1 MSIEKFSLNT
11 DCSFGEKKRLVIVLG
26 MHRSGTSAITRGLQ
40 ALTVELGKTLIPG
53 IPENNAK
60 GFWEDWEVNELNNE
74 ILSHLGCNWHSL
86 SLLPSDLFKPPSLAA
101 FRLRALEL
109 LRQKIN
115 SDTPLGL
122 KDPRISRLLAFWQPL
137 FEHEGYD
144 VGYIIAVRNPLSV
157 AESLRKRD
165 GFESEKS
172 YFLWLEHQLA
182 AVLGTVGQTR
192 VVVEYDRLMADP
204 GFELFRIAKALSLPD
219 PEATALADYQNDFL
233 EEGLRHT
240 KYEGRDLYFDPT
252 VPATVI
258 TAYESLCEAA
268 LATPDDSLEQLTEIF
283 SLLAQEVERFAPGL
297 SYMERQSLKA
307 DQLHETLGK
316 LNEHVEYLEQA
327 ASTQLDRIT
336 AQQGELDTLDQVA
349 REQGDRI
356 VSLNQAMT
364 DRSVQIISLN
374 ESLAECNEQLA
385 ERDEWIIGLNESLAE
400 CNEQL
405 AERDEQIIGLNAKL
419 NEQQRLVHAYAQGVL
434 DAKRELQ
441 QVLASASWTFTKPL
455 RFLRRELFDAP
466 IRLVRKLLSDMS
478 RTVWHILPFSKESK
492 VRFKH
497 ALFARYPSLF
507 GWSQAYRS
515 WYGMNASEIEVVVGG
530 ASSAPPAVL
539 ENQPDSDQYV
549 PLLRGG
555 APGNLPVRL
564 IAFYLPQ
571 FHAFAENNEWWGEGF
586 TEWTNVRPAQPQFV
600 GHYQPHVPGE
610 LGYYNLLDRD
620 VQQRQIELAK
630 LYGVGGFCFYYY
642 WFGGKRLLEQP
653 IENYLADASLDH
665 PFCLCWANENWTRR
679 WDGLDSQ
686 ILIAQQHSPEDDLA
700 FAADVARYLRDP
712 RYIRID
718 GKPLLIIYRPSL
730 LPSALETSTRWR
742 EWFREQGIGEIYLAY
757 TQSFEAVDP
766 TKYGFDAAI
775 EFPPNNSAPPNITS
789 EVQPLQSTF
798 SGTVYDWSVFPQ
810 RAQQYKKSPYRLFRS
825 VCPSW
830 DNTARRKSGGTI
842 FHNSSPAAYQQWLEN
857 AIADTCQHTASPD
870 ERMVFVNAW
879 NEWAEGAHLEPDQ
892 KYGYAWLDATRKA
905 MTGEASGQR
914 RERIVVVSHDAHPHG
929 AQFLALGMVRSL
941 ANDLKFEVHTV
952 LLGDGRLKTQFAQY
966 SAVHELLPG
975 ADLAT
980 RATQLAR
987 QLVDAGVRHAMVNTT
1002 VSGLFAKALT
1012 EQGITCVSLIHE
1024 MPGVIQSNNLGE
1036 HARSIAASA
1045 HRVVFPARIVEEGF
1059 ESFASVH
1066 PEQRAIRPQGL
1077 WRRNLCRF
1085 RKDQV
1090 RAEVRSRLGVAHNA
1104 PLILAVGYADRRKGI
1119 DLFVHAALTV
1129 LAHKPDTLFIWIG
1142 HWDEELRREVDIL
1155 IKGRTESFRFLGYEP
1170 DTASYHAAADV
1181 YALASREDPFPNVV
1195 LESFDAGVPVVAFA
1209 ETGGGAQLVSR
1220 VGGRVVPAGD
1230 TLAFGQ
1236 AILELLEQPDSAREL
1251 GEEASALVDREYAF
1265 RSYLFDLCGYAGIQ
1279 LPKISVVVPSYN
1291 YARYIRQRLD
1301 SIVQQTLPIYELIIL
1316 DDASTDDSVEEISHW
1331 LAENNVECRLV
1342 VNQHNTGCVFDQWAK
1357 GIALASGDF
1366 VWIAEADDLSSP
1378 AFLETVL
1385 APMERD
1391 PQVSLSYCESQ
1402 QIDGRGQRLS
1412 ENYHAYL
1419 VDICDQRWKV
1429 PYIANGVD
1437 EIVRHLAI
1445 KNTIPNVSGVLF
1457 RRESLSRTFTEHLD
1471 AIRALSKAGDWLA
1484 YVKTLQEGKI
1494 AFSPRPLNLH
1504 RRHAGSVIGGSSAA
1518 KLVDEIATVQRSV
1531 ANDYRLPEEI
1541 VRQAAAYLDQ
1551 LNAKFNLG
1559 KRALN
1564 R

>member
-1 MSIEKFSLNT
+1 M
-11 DCSFGEKKRLVIVLG
+11 
-26 MHRSGTSAITRGLQ
+26 
-40 ALTVELGKTLIPG
+40 
-53 IPENNAK
+53 
-60 GFWEDWEVNELNNE
+60 
-74 ILSHLGCNWHSL
+74 
-86 SLLPSDLFKPPSLAA
+86 
-101 FRLRALEL
+101 
-109 LRQKIN
+109 
-115 SDTPLGL
+115 
-122 KDPRISRLLAFWQPL
+122 
-137 FEHEGYD
+137 
-144 VGYIIAVRNPLSV
+144 
-157 AESLRKRD
+157 
-165 GFESEKS
+165 
-172 YFLWLEHQLA
+172 
-182 AVLGTVGQTR
+182 
-192 VVVEYDRLMADP
+192 
-204 GFELFRIAKALSLPD
+204 
-219 PEATALADYQNDFL
+219 
-233 EEGLRHT
+233 
-240 KYEGRDLYFDPT
+240 
-252 VPATVI
+252 
-258 TAYESLCEAA
+258 
-268 LATPDDSLEQLTEIF
+268 
-283 SLLAQEVERFAPGL
+283 
-297 SYMERQSLKA
+297 
-307 DQLHETLGK
+307 
-316 LNEHVEYLEQA
+316 
-327 ASTQLDRIT
+327 
-336 AQQGELDTLDQVA
+336 
-349 REQGDRI
+349 
-356 VSLNQAMT
+356 
-364 DRSVQIISLN
+364 N
-374 ESLAECNEQLA
+374 ESLAA
-385 ERDEWIIGLNESLAE
+385 

-405 AERDEQIIGLNAKL
+405 AERDEQIIALNASL
-419 NEQQRLVHAYAQGVL
+419 NEQYRLVHAYSQGVL

-441 QVLASASWTFTKPL
+441 QVLTSSSWTFTKPL
-455 RFLRRELFDAP
+455 RYLRRKLFDAP
-466 IRLVRKLLSDMS
+466 IRLIRKLLSDMS
-478 RTVWHILPFSKESK
+478 RFVWHILPFSSQSK

-515 WYGMNASEIEVVVGG
+515 WYGMNAPEIEVVVNG
-530 ASSAPPAVL
+530 ASSALPAVL
-539 ENQPDSDQYV
+539 EDHPESDQYV
-549 PLLRGG
+549 PLLRGR
-555 APGNLPVRL
+555 APDNLPVRL

-571 FHAFAENNEWWGEGF
+571 FHAIAENNEWWGEGF

-665 PFCLCWANENWTRR
+665 PFCLCWANENWSRR

-757 TQSFEAVDP
+757 TQSFEVVDP
-766 TKYGFDAAI
+766 AKYGFDAAI

-789 EVQPLQSTF
+789 GVQPLHSTF

-842 FHNSSPAAYQQWLEN
+842 FHNSSPEAYQHWLEN
-857 AIADTCQHTASPD
+857 AIADTCQHTASSD
-870 ERMVFVNAW
+870 ERLVFVNAW

-905 MTGEASGQR
+905 MTGEAVGQH

-952 LLGDGRLKTQFAQY
+952 LLGDGRLKAQFAQY

-975 ADLAT
+975 ADLET
-980 RATQLAR
+980 RTTQLVQ
-987 QLVDAGVRHAMVNTT
+987 QLVSSGIRHAIVNTT
-1002 VSGLFAKALT
+1002 VSGLFAKALA

-1024 MPGVIQSNNLGE
+1024 MPGVIQSHNLEE

-1059 ESFASVH
+1059 ESFATVH

-1090 RAEVRSRLGVAHNA
+1090 RAEVRSRLGAVHNA
-1104 PLILAVGYADRRKGI
+1104 PLILAVGYADRRKGV
-1119 DLFVHAALTV
+1119 DLFVRAALTV
-1129 LAHKPDTLFIWIG
+1129 LSHKPDALFVWIG
-1142 HWDEELRREVDIL
+1142 HWDEELRCEVDVL

-1251 GEEASALVDREYAF
+1251 GGEASALVDHEYAF
-1265 RSYLFDLCGYAGIQ
+1265 RSYLFDLCGYAGIH
-1279 LPKISVVVPSYN
+1279 LPKISVVVPNYN

-1316 DDASTDDSVEEISHW
+1316 DDASTDDSVEEISQW

-1342 VNQHNTGCVFDQWAK
+1342 VNQHNSGCVFDQWAK

-1378 AFLETVL
+1378 EFLETVL

-1391 PQVSLSYCESQ
+1391 PQVTLSYCESQ

-1412 ENYHAYL
+1412 GNYHAYL
-1419 VDICDQRWKV
+1419 GDICDERWKV
-1429 PYIANGVD
+1429 PYISSGAD
-1437 EIVRHLAI
+1437 EIVRCLAI

-1457 RRESLSRTFTEHLD
+1457 RREKLSKTFTEHLD

-1531 ANDYRLPEEI
+1531 ANDYHLSEET
-1541 VRQAAAYLDQ
+1541 VRQATAYLDQ
-1551 LNAKFNLG
+1551 LSAQFNLG
-1559 KRALN
+1559 KRVSN